1 MFVCLF
7 VCLRVCVC
15 SSACLFVCCL
25 CVGSLACSFVSFF
38 AVRLLGCLFVPSFV
52 CLFAAADTSS
62 TAFQRPHRTNVSR
75 ARLREMA
82 VWHCWAEVGVASRA
96 AWEGAMPS
104 AFGVDWTL
112 QLSSQ
117 MCIRQARHSRGFVSN
132 AVCPRALKLASTWRH
147 HKRLHEA
154 FFA

>member
-1 MFVCLF
+1 MVVSRYQPSCVCWFVCLLVRLFLCFPFAWLFVCLF
-7 VCLRVCVC
+7 VSLF
-15 SSACLFVCCL
+15 ACL
-25 CVGSLACSFVSFF
+25 S
-38 AVRLLGCLFVPSFV
+38 V
-52 CLFAAADTSS
+52 CLFAAADTST

-112 QLSSQ
+112 KLSSQ